1 MKRHPL
7 KIEKREL
14 KTGPALSPH
23 PLVLSPRPK
32 AVISI
37 IFALVLSLLW
47 AESAFTRPAGP
58 AEVISAV
65 EKSLPLLQRIGPP
78 FIENTGC
85 VSCHHNVLPAM
96 AVAVARERGIKV
108 DDQIARENNAAV
120 LKKVEAAR
128 EKLLCGIGIP
138 GDATTVSYILMGL
151 AAARQPANPDT
162 DAMVHYLLGK
172 QSQDGRWTPVSYRP
186 PLEFSDFTTTAL
198 ALRAVQL
205 YAPRGRAD
213 EVAKRRKIARQWL
226 KRAQAANNEERA
238 YRLLGLRWAE
248 AEKGEVDKATRALLA
263 NQQSDGGWAQLSG
276 LTSDAYATGQA
287 LVALNQAGAIAVT
300 DKAYRRGVD
309 FLLKTQNPD
318 GSWQVQ
324 SRSIPLQRYFESGF
338 PHKKN
343 QWLSAAGT
351 SWATM
356 ALTLSLPGPQ
366 GPQKSFLFD

>member
-1 MKRHPL
+1 MRATASL
-7 KIEKREL
+7 
-14 KTGPALSPH
+14 
-23 PLVLSPRPK
+23 
-32 AVISI
+32 
-37 IFALVLSLLW
+37 IFALAISLLW
-47 AESAFTRPAGP
+47 AESAFTRPGGS

-108 DDQIARENNAAV
+108 DDQLARQNTVAV
-120 LKKVEAAR
+120 LEKVEAAR

-151 AAARQPANPDT
+151 AAARHTASADT

-172 QSQDGRWTPVSYRP
+172 QSQDGRWSPVAYRP

-198 ALRAVQL
+198 TLRAVQL
-205 YAPRGRAD
+205 YAPQGRAE
-213 EVAKRRKIARQWL
+213 EVARRQKMARAWL
-226 KRAQAANNEERA
+226 KKAQAANNEERS
-238 YRLLGLRWAE
+238 YRLLGLRWAD
-248 AEKGEVDKATRALLA
+248 AEKGEVDKATRELLA
-263 NQQSDGGWAQLSG
+263 AQQSDGGWAQLSS

-309 FLLKTQNPD
+309 FLLKTQNAD
-318 GSWQVQ
+318 GSWQVH

-351 SWATM
+351 SWAVM

-366 GPQKSFLFD
+366 GAQKNLLFE